1 MYLPFM
7 RIPLILP
14 PKSPNSPWA
23 STVATRK
30 LEFFVVKVKVVSS
43 EVVETVE
50 FRAAVMEC
58 ADIYLLGF
66 CSEGEA

>member
-14 PKSPNSPWA
+14 PKPPNSPRA
-23 STVATRK
+23 TRVSTRK
-30 LEFFVVKVKVVSS
+30 LEFFVVKVKVVSF

-50 FRAAVMEC
+50 CRVAVMEC
-58 ADIYLLGF
+58 ADIYCFGLR
-66 CSEGEA
+66 SEGEA